1 LHEIYQEFDR
11 GTESVNHTPPR
22 WLKMSANEV
31 RLEPWTE
38 ITGKLIAV
46 SSDDNFIYVKIGDK
60 TLSIVRE
67 SGKSEIIQAKLTSM
81 LGREIGI
88 LKTDFVD
95 NPLRVRIIR

>member
-1 LHEIYQEFDR
+1 
-11 GTESVNHTPPR
+11 
-22 WLKMSANEV
+22 MSANEV

-46 SSDDNFIYVKIGDK
+46 SSDDNFIYVKIGNK
-60 TLSIVRE
+60 TLSIGRE
-67 SGKSEIIQAKLTSM
+67 STKSEIQAKLTSM

>member
-1 LHEIYQEFDR
+1 
-11 GTESVNHTPPR
+11 
-22 WLKMSANEV
+22 MSANEF

-60 TLSIVRE
+60 TLSI
-67 SGKSEIIQAKLTSM
+67 GKSEIIQAKLTSM